1 MIKTKNIL
9 FAGASMIVIL
19 LTLTL
24 GSCKKESTPT
34 IATTTYNLKVKDQL
48 GISGTVTFT
57 QTSATVTT
65 IDIVVAGSDAEYH
78 PAHIH
83 LNSSVEGGAIALSLN
98 PVIGGKSS
106 TTVTALDNGSSIN
119 YSQLLDFDGYLN
131 VHQSSS
137 NLGIIIGQ
145 TDIGGNA
152 LTTTN
157 KTYTLNTFASSGVS
171 GTALFEKR
179 KNGKALVSISLNGT
193 LASGVHPAVIHIG
206 SVATVGGGPT
216 VKTLNPVDGAT
227 GKSYTNIRTLDDNTP
242 ITYDNILVYDGY
254 LAIHESTLLMASV
267 LCQGNIGTH

>member
-1 MIKTKNIL
+1 MTKTKTSI
-9 FAGASMIVIL
+9 FTAITAIAIIL
-19 LTLTL
+19 LFTIS
-24 GSCKKESTPT
+24 SCKKETTPT

-48 GISGTVTFT
+48 GVSGTVTFT

-65 IDIVVAGSDAEYH
+65 IDIALTGGDTEYH

-83 LNSSVEGGAIALSLN
+83 LNSAVEGGAIALTLS

-106 TTVTALDNGSSIN
+106 TVVTALDNSTPIS
-119 YSQLLDFDGYLN
+119 YSQLIDFDGYLN

-137 NLGIIIGQ
+137 NLAVIIAQ

-157 KTYTLNTFASSGVS
+157 KTYTLNSVGASGVN

-179 KNGKALVSISLNGT
+179 KNGKALVSISLSGT
-193 LASGVHPAVIHIG
+193 LAGGIHPAIIHIG

-216 VKTLNPVDGAT
+216 VKTLTPVDGTT
-227 GKSYTNIRTLDDNTP
+227 GKSYTNIRTLDDSTP
-242 ITYDNILVYDGY
+242 ITYDNLLVYDGY
-254 LAIHESTLLMASV
+254 LAIHESALLMANV